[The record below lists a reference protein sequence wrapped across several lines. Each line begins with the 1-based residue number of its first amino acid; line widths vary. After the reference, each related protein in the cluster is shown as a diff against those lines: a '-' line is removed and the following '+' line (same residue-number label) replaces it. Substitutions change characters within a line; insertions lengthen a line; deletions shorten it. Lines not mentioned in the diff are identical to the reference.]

1 MNFWWI
7 KCKIV
12 HTVLGHIK
20 WSAIGLYFEDPV
32 FFFLTMLHIWWFL
45 WFVAAVF
52 ENTRTCV
59 RNILNQGE
67 NVFPLQGEEERIV
80 LYVLC
85 YYCWFYWVHCFHFLW
100 HTKMVRVFCEN
111 GACCQLL
118 SVQFGSLIK
127 SFFHIQTVVES
138 VPRQSEKKYCCQKR
152 ETTAACS
159 WNAKRLTGTILYFI
173 SILNKWF
180 CWCLPLVFS
189 PLAFSFLWTF
199 TLLSCTHTD
208 YVTLLTSYYCQC
220 WGSNTTHRVDS
231 AFLVHIRMALL
242 ITAFRLR
249 EVHSC
254 VFCCCLAHRRRA
266 AKEMRGISLGAWIKF
281 AMGDR
286 CHVRTGAM
294 CQ

>member
-1 MNFWWI
+1 MQRGWQGRFFTLFLCWI
-7 KCKIV
+7 
-12 HTVLGHIK
+12 
-20 WSAIGLYFEDPV
+20 
-32 FFFLTMLHIWWFL
+32 
-45 WFVAAVF
+45 
-52 ENTRTCV
+52 
-59 RNILNQGE
+59 
-67 NVFPLQGEEERIV
+67 
-80 LYVLC
+80 
-85 YYCWFYWVHCFHFLW
+85 
-100 HTKMVRVFCEN
+100 N
-111 GACCQLL
+111 GFADVYL
-118 SVQFGSLIK
+118 
-127 SFFHIQTVVES
+127 
-138 VPRQSEKKYCCQKR
+138 
-152 ETTAACS
+152 
-159 WNAKRLTGTILYFI
+159 
-173 SILNKWF
+173 
-180 CWCLPLVFS
+180 FS